1 MIDYTGEHEY
11 RQGLLPLPALLGDEF
26 GKKKRVLLWLD
37 ARRLAQALAEP
48 LREEAGRLG
57 ERLVE

>member
-1 MIDYTGEHEY
+1 MIDFLEEHEY
-11 RQGLLPLPALLGDEF
+11 GQGLLPLPALLGGEN
-26 GKKKRVLLWLD
+26 GEKKRVLLWLD

-48 LREEAGRLG
+48 LREEALRLG